1 MLDKH
6 LTFCLFAFRVSIVV
20 AILESV
26 ASEPTVLCQTDS
38 KDTTT
43 QNTAEEKDNKTSS
56 KFPIWASAIIAI
68 IGIAA
73 LILVVFLIICYV
85 RKKRTSRAASQESK
99 DDDLMESKPTVY
111 AMPMKKRAVISP
123 FIRESAIVTVEEQPS
138 MVLVNLHALVSSAT
152 NPTECPLYS
161 NLSQAETNMASQLIQ
176 TSKLF

>member
-1 MLDKH
+1 
-6 LTFCLFAFRVSIVV
+6 
-20 AILESV
+20 
-26 ASEPTVLCQTDS
+26 
-38 KDTTT
+38 
-43 QNTAEEKDNKTSS
+43 
-56 KFPIWASAIIAI
+56 
-68 IGIAA
+68 
-73 LILVVFLIICYV
+73 
-85 RKKRTSRAASQESK
+85 
-99 DDDLMESKPTVY
+99 MESKPTVY